1 MKDKIKEIGSTL
13 FDVAKFVLV
22 LGLIYYL
29 LGSCDKKVFDVAK
42 FVLVLGLI
50 YYLLGSCDKKEDIEM
65 GSLNVCGVELY
76 MDDYYNNGID
86 WDKLGKDVD
95 EECLQYYYENP
106 EEICKEE

>member
-1 MKDKIKEIGSTL
+1 MKDNIKEIGNTL
-13 FDVAKFVLV
+13 FD
-22 LGLIYYL
+22 I
-29 LGSCDKKVFDVAK
+29 AK

-50 YYLLGSCDKKEDIEM
+50 YYLLGSCDKKEDLEI

-86 WDKLGKDVD
+86 WDKLSKDVD